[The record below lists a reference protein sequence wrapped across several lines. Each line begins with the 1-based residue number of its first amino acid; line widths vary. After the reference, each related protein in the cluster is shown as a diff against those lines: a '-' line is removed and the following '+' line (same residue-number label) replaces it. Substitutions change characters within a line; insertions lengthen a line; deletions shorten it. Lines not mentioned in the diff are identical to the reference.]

1 MPSASP
7 PHSEEPS
14 QVDHHAPRKANGEFD
29 PDHYRMTI
37 GEHLEELR
45 TRLVWALLGFVIATG
60 ACLYYGRDVMTF
72 FCRPLIIA
80 QQEAGISP
88 HLQEKY
94 PGETFMV
101 FIQISLISAAVI
113 SAPWWMFQVWQ
124 FVAAGLYP
132 HERKYVTRHIPL
144 SIGLMLGGCAFVYF
158 VVLPWTLTFFINFTL
173 SVQLPDIAQHRPPPP
188 QVEAVQ
194 QPATYVQMLPD
205 DPAQVHDGQIW
216 FNATQGRLK
225 VRAFGATRIVPFGS
239 ENLVISEFELPEY
252 VNMVLGML
260 IIFGLS
266 FQMPLIVLALER
278 IGIADVAALKAGRR
292 YVYFVLVIIA
302 AVITP
307 GDVITATVALLVP
320 LILLYE
326 LGIWLSQI
334 GKKNRDAAAT

>member
-7 PHSEEPS
+7 HHSEEPS
-14 QVDHHAPRKANGEFD
+14 RVDPHAPRKPNGQFD

-45 TRLVWALLGFVIATG
+45 SRLVWALIGFVIAAG
-60 ACLYYGRDVMTF
+60 FCLYFGRDVMTF
-72 FCRPLIIA
+72 FCTPLIAA
-80 QQEAGISP
+80 QQKYEISP

-113 SAPWWMFQVWQ
+113 SAPWTLYQTWQ

-132 HERKYVTRHIPL
+132 HERKYVTKYIPL
-144 SIGLMLGGCAFVYF
+144 SIGLLVSGCLFVYY
-158 VVLPWTLTFFINFTL
+158 VVLPWTLEFFIAFTL
-173 SVQLPDIAQHRPPPP
+173 TIDLPNVQTDRPPPVTP
-188 QVEAVQ
+188 VVQ
-194 QPATYVQMLPD
+194 HPESYVQMLAEDPANPD
-205 DPAQVHDGQIW
+205 DGRIW
-216 FNATQGRLK
+216 FNTSQGRLK
-225 VRAFGATRIVPFGS
+225 TRAFGATRVITFGS
-239 ENLVISEFELPEY
+239 ENLVLSEFELPEY

-260 IIFGLS
+260 IVFGLS
-266 FQMPLIVLALER
+266 FQMPLVVLALER

-326 LGIWLSQI
+326 LGIWLSQL
-334 GKKNRDAAAT
+334 GRKKDAAMTA